1 MRVQKIITLKIR
13 QLLAS
18 QNVDVDP
25 LLVLNIAL
33 GTLVQYKIM
42 DTLAKLLIQT
52 TLVNYN
58 LNKTDLL
65 WLKVAEKC
73 R

>member
-52 TLVNYN
+52 ALVNYN